1 MKKLIPIFLALLI
14 GAILALPVLKIDFQK
29 LEKKEISELYVLQT
43 GVFTSLNNAIEE
55 QKKISNSIIY
65 KDQDQYRVLVGAS
78 SSEYGLEKIEH
89 ILQEEEIH
97 YYKKKLSIT
106 DQNEF
111 LLKYNLMLEK
121 TNDKDSIKL
130 LNQKILEK
138 MMEL

>member
-65 KDQDQYRVLVGAS
+65 KDQDQYRVLV
-78 SSEYGLEKIEH
+78 
-89 ILQEEEIH
+89 
-97 YYKKKLSIT
+97 
-106 DQNEF
+106 
-111 LLKYNLMLEK
+111 
-121 TNDKDSIKL
+121 
-130 LNQKILEK
+130 
-138 MMEL
+138 